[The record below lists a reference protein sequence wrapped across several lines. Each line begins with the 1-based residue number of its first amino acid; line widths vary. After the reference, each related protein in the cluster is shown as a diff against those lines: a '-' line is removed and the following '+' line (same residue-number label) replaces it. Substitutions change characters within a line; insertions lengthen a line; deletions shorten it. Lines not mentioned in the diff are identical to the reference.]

1 MVDVAALKIANEKRW
16 SGVRPTRNYISIA
29 KSLVAAKPRYVTVAD
44 RTGCPWYFV
53 AIVHEREADQDW
65 DTQLGQGDPLH
76 HVSTH
81 VPAGRGPFETWED
94 GAVDAL
100 VRCPPYAAHNR
111 DWTIGGLLTEWEQ
124 YNGLGYA
131 ERGLPS
137 PYVWAGTNQ
146 YVRGK
151 YTSDG
156 EYNPNVVDQQPGCA
170 NLLMAMMALDHSI
183 VVGDAIAIV
192 PMPAGSIVESEV
204 VPEPAPPTP
213 TITSSAPV
221 SSAAALISYISS
233 YFKKRPA

>member
-44 RTGCPWYFV
+44 RTGCPWYFI
-53 AIVHEREADQDW
+53 AIIHEREASQSW
-65 DTQLGQGDPLH
+65 TTQLGQGDPLDRT
-76 HVSTH
+76 STH

-100 VRCPPYAAHNR
+100 VRCSPFAAHNR
-111 DWTIGGLLTEWEQ
+111 DWTIGGLLTEFEQ

-170 NLLMAMMALDHSI
+170 NLLMSMMALDRSI
-183 VVGDAIAIV
+183 VVGDAVAMV
-192 PMPAGSIVESEV
+192 PMPDGSIVESE
-204 VPEPAPPTP
+204 
-213 TITSSAPV
+213 
-221 SSAAALISYISS
+221 AALPPPATASSSSVSTTASIISYISS
-233 YFKKRPA
+233 YFKKRPT